1 MPKLAIFA
9 ALASA
14 VLSISAARADIDAFR
29 SYSGEAGPV
38 DNSAYADFL
47 EKYVEPDATGIH
59 LVAYAA
65 VTDPDKAALDGYVAS
80 LEALDPTRLTR
91 DEAFAYWANLYNAVT
106 LKLILDN
113 YPLGSIRELKS
124 GLISIGPWGRDLAE
138 VNGVV
143 LTLNDIEHEI
153 LRAFWD
159 EPRVHYAVNCA
170 SMGCPNLMAKPWTG
184 ASLDNDLNAA
194 ARAFVNHPRG
204 VSVENGRVSAST
216 IYKWFRKDFGGSE
229 AEVLDHIRQYADDDL
244 KAALDGLTSIRSYD
258 YDWSLNEVKR

>member
-1 MPKLAIFA
+1 
-9 ALASA
+9 
-14 VLSISAARADIDAFR
+14 
-29 SYSGEAGPV
+29 
-38 DNSAYADFL
+38 
-47 EKYVEPDATGIH
+47 
-59 LVAYAA
+59 
-65 VTDPDKAALDGYVAS
+65 
-80 LEALDPTRLTR
+80 
-91 DEAFAYWANLYNAVT
+91 
-106 LKLILDN
+106 
-113 YPLGSIRELKS
+113 ELKS